1 MFCSTCTFISYKHK
15 YSWLILLNL
24 KRLPLIALNVFLD
37 GQDIQ
42 IEGTEK
48 VICGDKAHFQA
59 TVKEKKGSNW
69 SITWQKL
76 SRNES
81 QKIDTS
87 NKKFRGKTN
96 KELSIKSVCKEDE
109 GEYQAV
115 LLIEE
120 DRTRKTI
127 QSNVISLRV
136 VGGMILFI
144 RY

>member
-1 MFCSTCTFISYKHK
+1 M
-15 YSWLILLNL
+15 
-24 KRLPLIALNVFLD
+24 IALNVFLD
-37 GQDIQ
+37 GQDIR

-48 VICGDKAHFQA
+48 VICGDKAYFQA
-59 TVKEKKGSNW
+59 TVKENKGSNW

-81 QKIDTS
+81 QNIDTS

-109 GEYQAV
+109 GEYQAC

-127 QSNVISLRV
+127 ESNVIFLRV
-136 VGGMILFI
+136 VGGMICLLDI
-144 RY
+144 